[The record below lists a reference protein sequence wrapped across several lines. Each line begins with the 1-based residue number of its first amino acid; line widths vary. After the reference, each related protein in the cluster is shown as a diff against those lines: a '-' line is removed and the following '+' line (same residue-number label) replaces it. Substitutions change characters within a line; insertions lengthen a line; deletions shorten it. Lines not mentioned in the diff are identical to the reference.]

1 MKWKYFIGWL
11 SLLVIAFINGTFRQI
26 VFQNSLG
33 DLRAHQLSTAIG
45 ISLFG
50 IYIYWIIRRW
60 QPESLK
66 ETMQIGFLWMVLTI
80 VFETGMARLF
90 QNRDWSSVFRDYNIL
105 EGRVW
110 ILVLL
115 WVAIAPSLFYKIQKK
130 KNTAI

>member
-11 SLLVIAFINGTFRQI
+11 SLLVIAFINGAFRQI

-80 VFETGMARLF
+80 VFEIGMARLF

-130 KNTAI
+130 NDTAV

>member
-26 VFQNSLG
+26 VLQNSLG

-115 WVAIAPSLFYKIQKK
+115 WVAVAPSLFYIIQKK
-130 KNTAI
+130 NDTTA